1 MKNDDQQAVME
12 TFQEV
17 VPDVFRLNEVSL
29 WYEVL
34 SDPQACCLKWAAEAD
49 YIMPVLTP
57 MFLQEIHCNGPNDGG
72 DDGLLPTSPM
82 LNRYKK

>member
-1 MKNDDQQAVME
+1 ME
-12 TFQEV
+12 PFHFQEV

-57 MFLQEIHCNGPNDGG
+57 MFPSFKSQCTRLHEC
-72 DDGLLPTSPM
+72 T
-82 LNRYKK
+82 Y